1 VRQKGESE
9 MKTKK
14 AFTFLVGF
22 VLATAMLLCSHS
34 HVQAVDGG
42 EIHSGETK
50 SGNIATDGQTDS
62 YTFQGKS
69 GQGIVVEMAADGN
82 NLGTAFY
89 LYRPDGSLETK
100 TIGGYFDTR
109 MRLEGHQL
117 EQTGLYTIVT
127 SASAGSSATSRTG
140 KYNLS
145 LMLIPG
151 DVSSVQDPDGGPIT
165 SGQTRSGN
173 ITPLSDTDAFTFQGK
188 SGQGFV
194 VEMAADGN
202 NLGTA
207 FYLYRPDGSL
217 ETKTIGGYFD
227 TRMRLE
233 GHQLE
238 QTGLYTIVT
247 LASAGSIAT
256 SLTGKYNL
264 SLMLIP
270 GDVSSVQDPD
280 GGPITSGQTRSGNI
294 TPFSDTDAFTFQ
306 GKSGQGIIV
315 EMAADGSTLGTAF
328 YLYRPDGSL
337 EKKSIGEYGTTR
349 VRLEGHQ
356 LEQTGL
362 YTLVTSASAATNTSL
377 TGKYNLSLM
386 LIPGDVSSEQDP
398 DGGPITSGQTR
409 SGNITPLSDTD
420 AFTFQ
425 GKSGQ
430 GIVVEMAADG
440 STLGTA
446 FYLYRP
452 DGSLEIKAIGE
463 YGATRVRL
471 EGHQLE
477 QTGLYTIVT
486 SQSTAT
492 MTSLTGKYNLSLM
505 LIPGDVSSE
514 QDPDGGPIT
523 SGQTR
528 SGNITPLSD
537 TDAFTFQG
545 KSGQGIMVEMAADG
559 STLGTAFYLYR
570 PDGSLE
576 TKAIGEYGATRVR
589 LEGHQLEQTGLY
601 TIVTSP
607 SAATNTTLTGKF
619 NLLLTLAGVSSVLPP
634 GTTTPS
640 TLLSTTSSSPIVIT
654 PPPTSVSPSAPPEE
668 SVFAASV
675 PLPSQVS
682 TDPKVVGTSF
692 LLTILLIIIF
702 YFAATL
708 FNATFKENYAI
719 IQNWG
724 RRLRNLFRLKSAKSN
739 SQSFNIRK
747 FPYLEIIIIV
757 FITAAINCAVDPGFS
772 LSQRGLILFTA
783 MVVTVIVSTY
793 SYNGIRMLI
802 TKYRFHT
809 PATIKAYPL
818 AIILAILFVVIS
830 RLISFH
836 PGFIFGFVGAFT
848 ILPSAIVL
856 DKRQRSVSILL
867 GAFGVIILAVLAF
880 LLREPLSSATNGF
893 WQSMLATILAALFV
907 GGLERLLFGLF
918 PLVFLDGG
926 TLAAW
931 KRLLWFILFAFV
943 VFLFIYILIIKTHA
957 LTDAVKDMTVI
968 SLVGLALV
976 GLLLSLIFWLYFR
989 IRAKART

>member
-1 VRQKGESE
+1 
-9 MKTKK
+9 
-14 AFTFLVGF
+14 
-22 VLATAMLLCSHS
+22 
-34 HVQAVDGG
+34 
-42 EIHSGETK
+42 
-50 SGNIATDGQTDS
+50 
-62 YTFQGKS
+62 
-69 GQGIVVEMAADGN
+69 
-82 NLGTAFY
+82 
-89 LYRPDGSLETK
+89 
-100 TIGGYFDTR
+100 
-109 MRLEGHQL
+109 
-117 EQTGLYTIVT
+117 
-127 SASAGSSATSRTG
+127 
-140 KYNLS
+140 
-145 LMLIPG
+145 
-151 DVSSVQDPDGGPIT
+151 
-165 SGQTRSGN
+165 
-173 ITPLSDTDAFTFQGK
+173 
-188 SGQGFV
+188 
-194 VEMAADGN
+194 
-202 NLGTA
+202 
-207 FYLYRPDGSL
+207 
-217 ETKTIGGYFD
+217 
-227 TRMRLE
+227 
-233 GHQLE
+233 
-238 QTGLYTIVT
+238 
-247 LASAGSIAT
+247 
-256 SLTGKYNL
+256 
-264 SLMLIP
+264 
-270 GDVSSVQDPD
+270 
-280 GGPITSGQTRSGNI
+280 
-294 TPFSDTDAFTFQ
+294 
-306 GKSGQGIIV
+306 
-315 EMAADGSTLGTAF
+315 
-328 YLYRPDGSL
+328 
-337 EKKSIGEYGTTR
+337 
-349 VRLEGHQ
+349 
-356 LEQTGL
+356 
-362 YTLVTSASAATNTSL
+362 
-377 TGKYNLSLM
+377 
-386 LIPGDVSSEQDP
+386 
-398 DGGPITSGQTR
+398 
-409 SGNITPLSDTD
+409 
-420 AFTFQ
+420 
-425 GKSGQ
+425 
-430 GIVVEMAADG
+430 
-440 STLGTA
+440 
-446 FYLYRP
+446 
-452 DGSLEIKAIGE
+452 
-463 YGATRVRL
+463 
-471 EGHQLE
+471 
-477 QTGLYTIVT
+477 
-486 SQSTAT
+486 
-492 MTSLTGKYNLSLM
+492 
-505 LIPGDVSSE
+505 
-514 QDPDGGPIT
+514 
-523 SGQTR
+523 
-528 SGNITPLSD
+528 
-537 TDAFTFQG
+537 
-545 KSGQGIMVEMAADG
+545 MAADG